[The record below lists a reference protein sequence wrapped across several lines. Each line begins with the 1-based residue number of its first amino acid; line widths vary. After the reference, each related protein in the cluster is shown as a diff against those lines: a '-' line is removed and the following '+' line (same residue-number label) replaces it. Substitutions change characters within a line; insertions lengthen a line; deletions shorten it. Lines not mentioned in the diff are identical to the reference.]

1 MSALTERF
9 PGGAS
14 AKEPACQYKDLREMV
29 SIPDSGRSP
38 AGGQCNPLQHSC
50 LGNLVDR
57 GAQQAANHRVNTESD
72 TTEVI

>member
-1 MSALTERF
+1 MSALTECF

-29 SIPDSGRSP
+29 LIPDSGRSP

-50 LGNLVDR
+50 LGNPMDG
-57 GAQQAANHRVNTESD
+57 GARRARVHRVKKAGYG
-72 TTEVI
+72 